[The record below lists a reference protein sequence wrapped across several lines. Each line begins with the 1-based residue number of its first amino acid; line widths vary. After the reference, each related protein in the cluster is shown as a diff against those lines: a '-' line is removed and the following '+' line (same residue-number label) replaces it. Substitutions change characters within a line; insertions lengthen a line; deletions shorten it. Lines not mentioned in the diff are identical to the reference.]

1 MALIK
6 KVFIFEVPYLNLCLE
21 GFDFFFVVV
30 VVPLCTA
37 SQPKLRSF
45 FPVLPIF

>member
-30 VVPLCTA
+30 VPLRTA